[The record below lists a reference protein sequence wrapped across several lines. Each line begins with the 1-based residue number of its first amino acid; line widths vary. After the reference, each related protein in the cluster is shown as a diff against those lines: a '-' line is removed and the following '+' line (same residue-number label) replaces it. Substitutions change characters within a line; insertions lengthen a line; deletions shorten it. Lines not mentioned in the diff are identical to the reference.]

1 MTHPPATVP
10 DNQRFIPAMPA
21 GKLTAQRAAAIG
33 AAPFFLFNDIPLLLQ
48 AVYQVKEDS
57 SGPVIALLGCLLGC
71 QVDAGLHVCAVEGCP
86 LVCCQIACLL
96 QPAG

>member
-33 AAPFFLFNDIPLLLQ
+33 AARFFVLNDIALPLQ

-57 SGPVIALLGCLLGC
+57 SGTVLLLLGCLLGC
-71 QVDAGLHVCAVEGCP
+71 QVDAGLYVCIVEGCP
-86 LVCCQIACLL
+86 LVFRQVPGLL
-96 QPAG
+96 QPGR